1 MRSYKIENWELSD
14 SKLRTLSLA
23 SIEFKNLYAQIRNG
37 NKYLSIIVTYNL
49 KNSRLANILNDQPQP
64 LVMGSNIIANEL

>member
-23 SIEFKNLYAQIRNG
+23 SIEFKNLYVQIRNG
-37 NKYLSIIVTYNL
+37 NNTYP
-49 KNSRLANILNDQPQP
+49 S
-64 LVMGSNIIANEL
+64 